1 MNFGFIQQA
10 TSKELEQF
18 KSVCNQLLSRT
29 YVVRTLYRP
38 GKGRVNNPD
47 YTFLSLHYE
56 TVQDYLSL
64 LDWNL
69 RRDTLNGYFYVVN
82 TDEANRCNLNKKET
96 AILLALRMIYEENL
110 ERLGLEQDAI
120 CTVRDVLEKVVTD
133 YAILPAKP
141 NMDEVKRALTL
152 LENHAIIQRIDG
164 KFNQSSCKFAILPT
178 VLAAVSGEKLNAV
191 VSVLRKED
199 ADEEAEEQQG
209 THRGGRRELLDGK
222 ERRRK
227 INGDR
232 CTSDCAVGRNECP
245 QFQSGRQ

>member
-1 MNFGFIQQA
+1 MNLDFISSA
-10 TSKELEQF
+10 TAKELQQF

-29 YVVRTLYRP
+29 FVVRTLYRP
-38 GKGRVNNPD
+38 GRERLNNPD

-56 TVQDYLSL
+56 AVQEYLGL
-64 LDWNL
+64 LDWELHN
-69 RRDTLNGYFYVVN
+69 DPLNGYFYVIN
-82 TDEANRCNLNKKET
+82 TDEANRCNLSKKET
-96 AILLALRMIYEENL
+96 AILLALRMIYEDNQDQ
-110 ERLGLEQDAI
+110 LGLEQDAF

-141 NMDEVKRALTL
+141 NMEEVKRALTL

-199 ADEEAEEQQG
+199 ADEEVEE
-209 THRGGRRELLDGK
+209 DPA
-222 ERRRK
+222 
-227 INGDR
+227 D
-232 CTSDCAVGRNECP
+232 
-245 QFQSGRQ
+245 

>member
-1 MNFGFIQQA
+1 MMNTATITAGQA
-10 TSKELEQF
+10 ARAMGLDEKGMMA
-18 KSVCNQLLSRT
+18 LLSESGVQT
-29 YVVRTLYRP
+29 EGGLLTGADTEALLSFLE
-38 GKGRVNNPD
+38 GRQED
-47 YTFLSLHYE
+47 S
-56 TVQDYLSL
+56 
-64 LDWNL
+64 
-69 RRDTLNGYFYVVN
+69 RRK
-82 TDEANRCNLNKKET
+82 AQ
-96 AILLALRMIYEENL
+96 ENL

-199 ADEEAEEQQG
+199 ADEEAEE
-209 THRGGRRELLDGK
+209 DPA
-222 ERRRK
+222 
-227 INGDR
+227 D
-232 CTSDCAVGRNECP
+232 
-245 QFQSGRQ
+245 